1 MKSLPAAPII
11 MQPLVEIGAPG
22 KTDGCNIWLASELN
36 ERELDVARLH
46 EESHVWLWHSKRG
59 HDIRKNEP
67 QKYKHNLWNLAT
79 DMEIARNIYSQ
90 HEIDIIK
97 TPRSRLK
104 GGIVADSV
112 ENMPADLLHAEVIYD
127 WLLHNLPKHDHK
139 GCGCVMEEATTQENP
154 EQPSPSAQ
162 EVVTRLREV
171 KEEKEKVEQDKK
183 EKEHSRQ
190 LQEQTQAQL
199 LALRNRPPSLT
210 EEISAALRV
219 RHERPRSYA
228 RPGKKEVFNGLINKG
243 RKSTPRPPLVEIYVD
258 RSGSFDS
265 NKTKGAND
273 TVNKVLS
280 RYKASIKHD
289 TYYFGGDELRAQDT
303 SAGGNTPYGLIIK
316 HLKQST
322 PKLAIVIT
330 DDDACED
337 YSKDIPAQTIIICV
351 PIGCANTKFAA
362 NSGGKDVQF

>member
-11 MQPLVEIGAPG
+11 MQPLAEIGAAG

-36 ERELDVARLH
+36 DEELGVARIH
-46 EESHVWLWHSKRG
+46 EESHVWLWHGKRS

-67 QKYKHNLWNLAT
+67 KKYNHNLWNLAA

-90 HEIDIIK
+90 QEIDIIK
-97 TPRSRLK
+97 APRSRLK
-104 GGIVADSV
+104 GGIVHDSV
-112 ENMPADLLHAEVIYD
+112 EDLPTDLLHAEVIYD
-127 WLLHNLPKHDHK
+127 WLCSNQPKHDHK
-139 GCGCVMEEATTQENP
+139 GCSCIMEESPEQENS
-154 EQPSPSAQ
+154 EHSSPSAE
-162 EVVTRLREV
+162 EVIARLKEVREEKERAEQGK
-171 KEEKEKVEQDKK
+171 KEEK
-183 EKEHSRQ
+183 HSRQ

-228 RPGKKEVFNGLINKG
+228 RPGRKEMLNGLINKG
-243 RKSTPRPPLVEIYVD
+243 RKSTPRPPLVEIYID
-258 RSGSFDS
+258 RSGSFDG
-265 NKTKGAND
+265 NKTKSAND
-273 TVNKVLS
+273 AVNKVLS

-289 TYYFGGDELRAQDT
+289 TYYFGSDELRVQDT
-303 SAGGNTPYGLIIK
+303 HAGGNTPYGLIIR

-322 PKLAIVIT
+322 PKLAVIIT
-330 DDDACED
+330 DDDACEN
-337 YSKDIPAQTIIICV
+337 YSKDIPMQTTIICV

-362 NSGGKDVQF
+362 NSGGKDVQL